1 MTDLGYQPLRGK
13 LLLSDG
19 ADWVVTLTT
28 GEVWPDGTEVWCQV
42 GDLDPWDATVTEST
56 GTAAFKVESEVTDTV
71 ESGTEYTIFI
81 KYPTTPTTEYAWFED
96 TVKRTRR

>member
-19 ADWVVTLTT
+19 ADWVVTLHT
-28 GEVWPDGTEVWCQV
+28 GVVWPDGTLVWCKV
-42 GDLDPWDATVTEST
+42 GDLPQWDAVVTEST
-56 GTAAFKVESEVTDTV
+56 GTAAFKIESTVTDPV
-71 ESGTEYTIFI
+71 PSGTPYTIFI
-81 KYPTTPTTEYAWFED
+81 KYPTTPSTEYAWFED